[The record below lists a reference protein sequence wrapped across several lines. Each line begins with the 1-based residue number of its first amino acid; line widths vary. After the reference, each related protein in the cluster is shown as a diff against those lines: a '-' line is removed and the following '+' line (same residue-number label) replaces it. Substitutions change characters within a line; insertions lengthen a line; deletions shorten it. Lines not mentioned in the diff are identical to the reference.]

1 VELDHVVLGVADLDA
16 AAAHLRERFGLL
28 AAPGGRHPGWGTAN
42 RVVPLGDSY
51 VELVTVVDPVE
62 AARSP
67 FGRWV
72 AAMLAGGPAV
82 GWAVRTDDIAAVA
95 ARLGLQVAH
104 GSRTTAA
111 GARLSWQIAGIEQAA
126 QEPGLPFFIQWGPA
140 TPHPGRAPIV
150 HPAGAVTLVG
160 LVVEVAADQLEWWL
174 GGHIPG
180 VATCDGVAGVD
191 RVLISTRADAPHLLV
206 DHGLVGGLDQGE
218 GPTTP

>member
-1 VELDHVVLGVADLDA
+1 MELDHVVLGVADLDA
-16 AAAHLRERFGLL
+16 AATHLRERFGLL

-62 AARSP
+62 AAHSP

-95 ARLGLQVAH
+95 ARLGMQVAH

-111 GARLSWQIAGIEQAA
+111 GARLSWQIVGIEQAA
-126 QEPGLPFFIQWGPA
+126 QEPGLPFFIQWGPG
-140 TPHPGRAPIV
+140 TPPPGRAG
-150 HPAGAVTLVG
+150 AGHDAGGVRLG
-160 LVVEVAADQLEWWL
+160 RLVVSIDEGRL
-174 GGHIPG
+174 GGWVG
-180 VATCDGVAGVD
+180 GDLD
-191 RVLISTRADAPHLLV
+191 RVVAVSGPPPGYVDQVCLTTSVDHAQIALV
-206 DHGLVGGLDQGE
+206 DQGK
-218 GPTTP
+218 GAICP